1 MLIYIFF
8 ILVGTIVFLSTIVMT
23 VWFKTNRVLN
33 IYIIFTSI
41 LLCLYLILYGLNN
54 LKPYIEISD
63 FWNINYSQIILI
75 LTPSVYLFFE
85 KIIFDV
91 KYFEK
96 KDILYFIIPSLFYH
110 YLGTELYLKNS
121 VIKII
126 LYVFFIFYTLIYVF
140 KSYNMLKKHIWN
152 FSSNQKKTNSI
163 VNNWSTFIFK
173 MMLIVLFHFYISEA
187 FYLWMPT
194 RVVVNLSLEIGL
206 LIVFLIGYFKV
217 ITTPELLYGSAYLK
231 KVSDIKEVSKLCISK
246 VWSLD
251 LNKDISND
259 KEALL
264 SNKIKD
270 KISDYINDIEKITV
284 INNSFKEPG
293 YSIYD
298 LSKELGVPKY
308 YLDFIFKFHCK
319 LTFNDYKKLVRI
331 YVAVQLINDG
341 YLNNNKLDTLAKHVG
356 FASYNPF
363 LMNFKEIIGASP
375 FEYNKDRI
383 IYSSNYLF

>member
-231 KVSDIKEVSKLCISK
+231 KVSDIKEVSKMCISK

-251 LNKDISND
+251 LNKDISNE

-284 INNSFKEPG
+284 TNNSFKEPG

-363 LMNFKEIIGASP
+363 LMNFKEIIGTSP

>member
-1 MLIYIFF
+1 M
-8 ILVGTIVFLSTIVMT
+8 VGTIVFLSTIVMT

-126 LYVFFIFYTLIYVF
+126 LYVFFILYTLIYVF
-140 KSYNMLKKHIWN
+140 KSYNILKKHIWN

-187 FYLWMPT
+187 FYLWIQT
-194 RVVVNLSLEIGL
+194 RDVVTLSLEIGL

-217 ITTPELLYGSAYLK
+217 ITTPELLYGSAFLK
-231 KVSDIKEVSKLCISK
+231 KKSDSNELSKLSISK
-246 VWSLD
+246 VWSLE
-251 LNKDISND
+251 LNREISND

-264 SNKIKD
+264 FDKIKE
-270 KISDYINDIEKITV
+270 KISYYINDIEKITV

-298 LSKELGVPKY
+298 LSRELGLPKY
-308 YLDFIFKFHCK
+308 YLDFIFKFYCK
-319 LTFNDYKKLVRI
+319 LSFNDYKRLIRI

-341 YLNNNKLDTLAKHVG
+341 YLNSNKLDTLAKHVG

-363 LMNFKEIIGASP
+363 LINFKEIIGTSP

-383 IYSSNYLF
+383 IYKSNYLF

>member
-1 MLIYIFF
+1 
-8 ILVGTIVFLSTIVMT
+8 MT

-126 LYVFFIFYTLIYVF
+126 LYVFFILYTLIYVF
-140 KSYNMLKKHIWN
+140 KSYNILKKHIWN

-187 FYLWMPT
+187 FYLWIQT
-194 RVVVNLSLEIGL
+194 RDVVTLSLEIGL

-217 ITTPELLYGSAYLK
+217 ITTPELLYGSAFLK
-231 KVSDIKEVSKLCISK
+231 KKSDSNELSKLSISK
-246 VWSLD
+246 VWSLE
-251 LNKDISND
+251 LNREISND

-264 SNKIKD
+264 FDKIKE
-270 KISDYINDIEKITV
+270 KISYYINDIEKITV

-298 LSKELGVPKY
+298 LSRELGLPKY
-308 YLDFIFKFHCK
+308 YLDFIFKFYCK
-319 LTFNDYKKLVRI
+319 LSFNDYKRLIRI

-341 YLNNNKLDTLAKHVG
+341 YLNSNKLDTLAKHVG

-363 LMNFKEIIGASP
+363 LINFKEIIGTSP

-383 IYSSNYLF
+383 IYKSNYLF